1 MVRSHLE
8 INGSYAARQATQTI
22 AQGHKAHEATPAQ
35 YARAP
40 QRLNGGRSLLAR
52 RVSPRLRALS
62 SSSPTEPNC
71 MGKGDR
77 KTRRGKIYRGS
88 FGKSRPKDPAKQ
100 RKKAA
105 AKK

>member
-1 MVRSHLE
+1 MGSWDKVKNEADDTPRILGTQGRLAACARSALRC
-8 INGSYAARQATQTI
+8 GLLL
-22 AQGHKAHEATPAQ
+22 
-35 YARAP
+35 RAW
-40 QRLNGGRSLLAR
+40 
-52 RVSPRLRALS
+52 RVSPRLRAVGRTS
-62 SSSPTEPNC
+62 NQESIC

>member
-1 MVRSHLE
+1 MVRSHLDK
-8 INGSYAARQATQTI
+8 NAVLCCAASDASM
-22 AQGHKAHEATPAQ
+22 AQEHRAHEATAAQ
-35 YARAP
+35 HERAEAVT
-40 QRLNGGRSLLAR
+40 GGRSLLAC